1 MRLTHRQLRLDRVG
15 GLGRKGDSR
24 TKVTSLLWAEEG
36 NTGRLSLFELFESRG
51 SGTANMTPKKTI
63 VPSAVE
69 VKGETIAGDPTATG
83 EIIDF
88 YKPTIASILYR

>member
-1 MRLTHRQLRLDRVG
+1 MFAKKFGYRREIKPEFWSDLAIG
-15 GLGRKGDSR
+15 I
-24 TKVTSLLWAEEG
+24 
-36 NTGRLSLFELFESRG
+36 
-51 SGTANMTPKKTI
+51 ANMTPKETI

-88 YKPTIASILYR
+88 YQPNNRIYPLPMKGIFVAITVIN